1 MPISFAPVID
11 DKTEILIIGTMPSV
25 ASLQAQEYYA
35 FKHNAFWKIIAD
47 ISQTLEFRDY
57 QHKLKTLSALHL
69 GLWDNLQFCEREGSL
84 DSQIY
89 NEIPNNF
96 QELLSQYPQ
105 IHKLLFNGQK
115 SYQFF
120 KKYQSKL
127 LNKYSYKVLP
137 STSPA
142 NATIKYS
149 DKLKRWQQEIEVNVL
164 RR

>member
-1 MPISFAPVID
+1 MPVSFAPVVD
-11 DKTEILIIGTMPSV
+11 DKTEILIIGTIPSV

-47 ISQTLEFRDY
+47 ISRTPEFKNY
-57 QHKLKTLSALHL
+57 QHKLNVLAALHL

-96 QELLSQYPQ
+96 EKLLIKYPQ

-127 LNKYSYKVLP
+127 LNKYSYAVLP

-142 NATIKYS
+142 NATMSYTK
-149 DKLKRWQQEIEVNVL
+149 KLELWRQETEVNVF